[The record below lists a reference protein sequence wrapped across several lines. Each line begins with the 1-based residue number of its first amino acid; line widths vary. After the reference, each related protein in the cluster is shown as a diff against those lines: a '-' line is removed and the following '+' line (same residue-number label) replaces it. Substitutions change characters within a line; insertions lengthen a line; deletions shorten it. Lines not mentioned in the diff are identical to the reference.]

1 VQVSNVM
8 MRAKMDVYVFYY
20 NDSTAKV
27 FAKNDLTADDI
38 QQLKQGGFKKYP
50 TEFTAENKQ
59 AAIAKLNANNEEN
72 LKNLQEYSSDILFS
86 NVIEASTYLLRSLI
100 K

>member
-1 VQVSNVM
+1 
-8 MRAKMDVYVFYY
+8 MDVYVFYY

-27 FAKNDLTADDI
+27 FAKNDLTPENI
-38 QQLKQGGFKKYP
+38 QQLKQDGFKKYP

-59 AAIAKLNANNEEN
+59 AAIAQLNANNEEN
-72 LKNLQEYSSDILFS
+72 LKDLKGYSGDILFS
-86 NVIEASTYLLRSLI
+86 SVIDASTYLLRSLI

>member
-1 VQVSNVM
+1 
-8 MRAKMDVYVFYY
+8 MDVYVFYY
-20 NDSTAKV
+20 NDSTAKI
-27 FAKNDLTADDI
+27 FAKNGLTPDDI

-59 AAIAKLNANNEEN
+59 AAIAQLNANNEEN
-72 LKNLQEYSSDILFS
+72 LEGLKELSGDFQSASLMEISLF
-86 NVIEASTYLLRSLI
+86 LLRSLI